1 LTAPVDGDDA
11 GDGGGDAGVAGEVRS
26 PFGGAVSRLAAYV
39 VDLSAMSAL
48 AAAGSAVFA
57 YLVAVIT
64 NRQLHLSSD
73 RGLANVALVLWWLV
87 YFGGSWAAT
96 GRTLGMA
103 LFGLRVVRPS
113 GERASAGAGV
123 LRAIAFPLSVLLFGL
138 GFLGIL
144 FQSERRALHDLI
156 AGTAVRYDPPLPPER

>member
-1 LTAPVDGDDA
+1 
-11 GDGGGDAGVAGEVRS
+11 
-26 PFGGAVSRLAAYV
+26 VSRLAAYV
-39 VDLSAMSAL
+39 VDLTVMSAL

-73 RGLANVALVLWWLV
+73 RVLANVALVLWWV
-87 YFGGSWAAT
+87 AYFGGSWATT
-96 GRTLGMA
+96 GCTPGMA
-103 LFGLRVVRPS
+103 LLGLRVVRPD
-113 GERASAGAGV
+113 GQRASAGAAL
-123 LRAIAFPLSVLLFGL
+123 LRAVALPLSVALFGL

-156 AGTAVRYDPPLPPER
+156 AGTAVRYDPPPTTPWGRGTARTRT